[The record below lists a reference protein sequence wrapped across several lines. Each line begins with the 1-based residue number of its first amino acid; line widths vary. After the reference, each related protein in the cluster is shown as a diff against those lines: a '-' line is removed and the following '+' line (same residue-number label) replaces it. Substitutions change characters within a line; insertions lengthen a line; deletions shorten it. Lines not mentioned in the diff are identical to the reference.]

1 MEQFDSLNL
10 EVEASRCM
18 YSAKKMIY
26 LLAGGKV
33 FAKYRAATVFFAAIT
48 KYSEF
53 LISISSANLL
63 WQIRIARLSCTWTMP
78 VQVSRAR
85 SSRPTYFDES
95 HQLFPG
101 TSRADRSRNKR
112 DLDHGC
118 PFYESALMKDFCFE
132 EFETWKLS
140 PWLPFLL

>member
-85 SSRPTYFDES
+85 SSRPTYFDEP

-101 TSRADRSRNKR
+101 T
-112 DLDHGC
+112 
-118 PFYESALMKDFCFE
+118 F
-132 EFETWKLS
+132 
-140 PWLPFLL
+140 

>member
-10 EVEASRCM
+10 EMEASLYVFR
-18 YSAKKMIY
+18 KKMIY

-33 FAKYRAATVFFAAIT
+33 FAKYRAAIT

-85 SSRPTYFDES
+85 SSRPTYFDEP

-101 TSRADRSRNKR
+101 T
-112 DLDHGC
+112 
-118 PFYESALMKDFCFE
+118 F
-132 EFETWKLS
+132 
-140 PWLPFLL
+140 

>member
-10 EVEASRCM
+10 EMEASLYVFR
-18 YSAKKMIY
+18 KKMIY

-63 WQIRIARLSCTWTMP
+63 
-78 VQVSRAR
+78 
-85 SSRPTYFDES
+85 
-95 HQLFPG
+95 
-101 TSRADRSRNKR
+101 
-112 DLDHGC
+112 
-118 PFYESALMKDFCFE
+118 
-132 EFETWKLS
+132 
-140 PWLPFLL
+140 